1 MAEVGV
7 FTLENLTTGMYIDS
21 LVIFREYI
29 QNSCDA
35 IDKARTEKI
44 LAEDEDRIEITIDAD
59 ARRITIE
66 DNATGIPV
74 LDFKSSLIN
83 IAYSDKTLETDRGFR
98 GIGRLC
104 GLAYCRELRFT
115 STAKGEGI
123 QSTVIF
129 NAAKLREIF
138 YGKKKYTVKEALDD
152 IVSFD
157 TTAADADEHFF
168 RVELIDIVK
177 ENNDLLDVEKV
188 RDYLSFVAPVTYS
201 PNFYYQTE
209 IYKHAAELN
218 FKITEYKILVNG
230 EPLDKPYKINVQ
242 TRMGKDEIF
251 GVDFHDFFND
261 EGNLIAW
268 GWIGLSNFKGV
279 LDQKSGTADNKM
291 RGIRLRQKNIQIGDK
306 DVFQSRKLF
315 HEDRGTTYFIG
326 EIHTVDINLRP
337 NGRRDYLEENDTYT
351 AFKVA
356 LTDYF
361 KELSKIYWTASDVRS
376 AVKAINAPDEAEDE
390 FKKKSSPYRKS
401 HKAVHEENL
410 AKLKETA
417 KAAEK
422 KLSSIR
428 QEVEQNP
435 ETPLSRVVKRIT
447 EKQSDNNPPPVN
459 PPSPSDRQKNFPP
472 SNWTRKQRDVYWAIE
487 TVILDN
493 SKLAGKN
500 LLDKIKEEL
509 AK

>member
-44 LAEDEDRIEITIDAD
+44 LAEDEDRIEITIDAA

-83 IAYSDKTLETDRGFR
+83 IAYSDKTLKTDRGFR

-209 IYKHAAELN
+209 IYKHAAELKFRN
-218 FKITEYKILVNG
+218 SEKNHERK
-230 EPLDKPYKINVQ
+230 
-242 TRMGKDEIF
+242 
-251 GVDFHDFFND
+251 FFD
-261 EGNLIAW
+261 
-268 GWIGLSNFKGV
+268 
-279 LDQKSGTADNKM
+279 
-291 RGIRLRQKNIQIGDK
+291 
-306 DVFQSRKLF
+306 
-315 HEDRGTTYFIG
+315 
-326 EIHTVDINLRP
+326 
-337 NGRRDYLEENDTYT
+337 
-351 AFKVA
+351 
-356 LTDYF
+356 
-361 KELSKIYWTASDVRS
+361 
-376 AVKAINAPDEAEDE
+376 
-390 FKKKSSPYRKS
+390 
-401 HKAVHEENL
+401 
-410 AKLKETA
+410 
-417 KAAEK
+417 EK
-422 KLSSIR
+422 KCR
-428 QEVEQNP
+428 
-435 ETPLSRVVKRIT
+435 PLV
-447 EKQSDNNPPPVN
+447 
-459 PPSPSDRQKNFPP
+459 
-472 SNWTRKQRDVYWAIE
+472 A
-487 TVILDN
+487 
-493 SKLAGKN
+493 
-500 LLDKIKEEL
+500 
-509 AK
+509 